1 MRIVGEEGGC
11 RGRASA
17 DLPKSGRTSRWRR
30 YAEPAVARRFDR
42 LAPFY
47 RLLEIGLALPP
58 GIRRRAVAR
67 LELNPGAAV
76 LEVGVGTGRNLKRLA
91 AAVGPEGSVHGID
104 ISERMLARADAVCR
118 RAGLR
123 QVSLHHVS
131 AGEFV
136 PPVPLDAILFS
147 LSYGIMP
154 NGAAVLAR
162 LWHYLKPG
170 GRVVIMDARLP
181 GGVWRRI
188 LYPLALLA
196 NRIVLGDP
204 DHQSWRDLA
213 LHADDVTV
221 EPVQFN
227 TYYICHATKRP
238 H

>member
-1 MRIVGEEGGC
+1 MRIGGEAGGC
-11 RGRASA
+11 RGRTPA
-17 DLPKSGRTSRWRR
+17 DLPGSGRTSPWRR
-30 YAEPAVARRFDR
+30 YAEPSVARRFDR

-47 RLLEIGLALPP
+47 WLLEIGLALPL
-58 GIRRRAVAR
+58 GIRRRAVGC
-67 LELNPGAAV
+67 LDLSSGAAV

-91 AAVGPEGSVHGID
+91 AAVGPGGSVHGID
-104 ISERMLARADAVCR
+104 ISRRMLARADAVR
-118 RAGLR
+118 RKVGLR

-131 AGEFV
+131 ATDFV
-136 PPVPLDAILFS
+136 PSAPLDAILFS

-154 NGAAVLAR
+154 NGPAVLAH
-162 LWHYLKPG
+162 LWEYLKPG

-188 LYPLALLA
+188 LYPFALLA

-213 LHADDVTV
+213 LLTDDVTV
-221 EPVQFN
+221 EPVQFH
-227 TYYICHATKRP
+227 TYYICRATKRP